1 MNGSAGEEEEDMND
15 NIINIMNVKK
25 EKKKIVKEKN
35 ENDLVFRQEVDT
47 NIFKISMSTLK
58 GGEAEL
64 ATGDPIF
71 CLKCKAA
78 FNKFSK
84 IDELKGID

>member
-1 MNGSAGEEEEDMND
+1 
-15 NIINIMNVKK
+15 
-25 EKKKIVKEKN
+25 
-35 ENDLVFRQEVDT
+35 
-47 NIFKISMSTLK
+47 MSTLK

-84 IDELKGID
+84 IEELKGID